1 MPRMMASGRGR
12 GRGCATICAMAIEL
26 RRAHAGD
33 VEAVC
38 AVFRAARAAGLA
50 YLPVLHGAAED
61 ARYLGGL
68 IADISVTV
76 AVEDGLVIGFLAL
89 GDARVEQLYVEP
101 AHWRRGV
108 GGRLLR
114 AAQAARPAGLDLWV
128 FQRNVDAI
136 AFYERHGFQ
145 VAETTD
151 GTGNDEREPDALMVW
166 LGG

>member
-1 MPRMMASGRGR
+1 MPRMMASGRG
-12 GRGCATICAMAIEL
+12 CATIRLMAIEL

-38 AVFRAARAAGLA
+38 AVFHAARAAGLA
-50 YLPVLHGAAED
+50 YLPVLHSAAED

-68 IADISVTV
+68 IADTSVTV
-76 AVEDGLVIGFLAL
+76 AVDDSRVIGFLAL
-89 GDARVEQLYVEP
+89 GGARVEQLYVEP

-128 FQRNVDAI
+128 FQRNIDAI

>member
-1 MPRMMASGRGR
+1 
-12 GRGCATICAMAIEL
+12 MAIEL
-26 RRAHAGD
+26 RRAQADD
-33 VEAVC
+33 VDAVC
-38 AVFRAARAAGLA
+38 AVFREARAAGLA
-50 YLPVLHGAAED
+50 YLRVLHGAAED
-61 ARYLGGL
+61 ARYFGGL

-76 AVEDGLVIGFLAL
+76 AVDGGRVIGFIAL
-89 GDARVEQLYVEP
+89 GEARVEQLYVQP
-101 AHWRRGV
+101 AYWRRGV

-151 GTGNDEREPDALMVW
+151 GSGNDEREPDALMVW